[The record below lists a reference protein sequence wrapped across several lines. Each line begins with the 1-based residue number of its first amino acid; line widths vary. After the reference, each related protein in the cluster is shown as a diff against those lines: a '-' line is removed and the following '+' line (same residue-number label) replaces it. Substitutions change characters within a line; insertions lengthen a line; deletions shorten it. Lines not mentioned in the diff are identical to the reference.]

1 MGTAAIVMPEDAPAI
16 HLANATPFDLIAEH
30 LEDLIAEA
38 RNFADGEP
46 VASQGQADA
55 VSALIENLRIA
66 AKDADA
72 ERVREN
78 EPHDKAKA
86 AVQAKYAPLIADPK
100 NKNPGKVWKAIDAL
114 KACLQPYLAKL
125 DAEKREAERVA
136 REAADKAAADAA
148 EAMRQAAANDLGA
161 RDAAEAKVADAE
173 AAQKAADAAAKDKAH
188 AVGGS
193 RAMGLR
199 SVWKAAVT
207 DQHAAAGHYWRTNPD
222 AFLGLLQK
230 LADDDV
236 RCGKRGGI
244 PGVEITEAR
253 VL

>member
-1 MGTAAIVMPEDAPAI
+1 MSAEPI
-16 HLANATPFDLIAEH
+16 HHIPNATPFDLIADH
-30 LEDLIAEA
+30 LEDLISEA
-38 RNFADGEP
+38 RIFADGEP
-46 VASQGQADA
+46 VSNQGQADA
-55 VSALIENLRIA
+55 VSALIEDLRLA

-114 KACLQPYLAKL
+114 KASLQPFLAKL

-136 REAADKAAADAA
+136 REAADKAAKDAADA
-148 EAMRQAAANDLGA
+148 MRAAAANDLQA
-161 RDAAEAKVADAE
+161 REEAEALIADAE

-188 AVGGS
+188 ATGGS

-199 SVWKAAVT
+199 SVWKAELKDA
-207 DQHAAAGHYWRTNPD
+207 QIAAGFFWKRDPSVFN
-222 AFLGLLQK
+222 AFLQK
-230 LADDDV
+230 LADEDV
-236 RCGKRGGI
+236 RAGKRSI
-244 PGVEITEAR
+244 PGFDVTEAR

>member
-1 MGTAAIVMPEDAPAI
+1 MTAEPI
-16 HLANATPFDLIAEH
+16 HLTNATPFDLIAEH
-30 LEDLIAEA
+30 LEGLIDEA

-55 VSALIENLRIA
+55 VSALIESLRIA

-114 KACLQPYLAKL
+114 KACLQPFLAKL

-136 REAADKAAADAA
+136 REAAEKAAKDAA
-148 EAMRQAAANDLGA
+148 EAMRAAAANDLHA
-161 RDAAEAKVADAE
+161 REEAEALIADAK

-188 AVGGS
+188 ATGGS

-199 SVWKAAVT
+199 SVWKAELKDA
-207 DQHAAAGHYWRTNPD
+207 QIAAGFFWKRDPSVFN
-222 AFLGLLQK
+222 AFLQK
-230 LADDDV
+230 LADEDV
-236 RCGKRGGI
+236 RAGKRSI
-244 PGVEITEAR
+244 PGFDVTEAR

>member
-1 MGTAAIVMPEDAPAI
+1 MSAVPI
-16 HLANATPFDLIAEH
+16 HLTNSTPFDLLAEH
-30 LEDLIAEA
+30 IEDLLAEA
-38 RNFADGEP
+38 HNWADGQP
-46 VASQGQADA
+46 VEQQAQADD
-55 VSALIENLRIA
+55 VSRLIEELRTA

-78 EPHDKAKA
+78 KPFDDGKA

-100 NKNPGKVWKAIDAL
+100 TKSPGKVWKAIDAL

-136 REAADKAAADAA
+136 REAAEKA
-148 EAMRQAAANDLGA
+148 A
-161 RDAAEAKVADAE
+161 RDAAEAVRAAAASNLKAREEAEAKIAEAE
-173 AAQKAADAAAKDKAH
+173 AAQKAASAASKDKAH
-188 AVGGS
+188 AVGGT

-199 SVWKAAVT
+199 SVWKALLT
-207 DQHAAAGHYWRTNPD
+207 DQHEAAAHYWRTNPA
-222 AFLGLLQK
+222 AFTALLQK

-236 RCGKRGGI
+236 RSGKRSGI
-244 PGVEITEAR
+244 PGVEIHEER